1 MAKSKRIGI
10 RKLVRFEVLKR
21 DGFKC
26 TYCGEGPPDVVLVVD
41 HVIPVA
47 KGGGNEEDN
56 LTTACKT
63 CNQGKAA
70 RNLSSVPQPLADKA
84 AQAAARE
91 AEVLK
96 RAETLQAIKD
106 RVDDDAWAVAE
117 VFMVGVGLTNISSAY
132 FGSIAGFIK
141 RLPTPV
147 VVEAMEGAVR
157 RFPNRT
163 GTAFRYFCG
172 TCWRIIRGPAD
183 ALLPA

>member
-1 MAKSKRIGI
+1 MAKSKRVGI

-47 KGGGNEEDN
+47 KGGGNEEGN
-56 LTTACKT
+56 LTTACKP

-70 RNLSSVPQPLADKA
+70 RQLSSVPQPLADKA
-84 AQAAARE
+84 AQAALRE
-91 AEVLK
+91 SEVVK
-96 RAETLQAIKD
+96 RAETLRAIKE
-106 RVDDDAWAVAE
+106 RIEDDTWDVAE
-117 VFMVGVGLTNISSAY
+117 IFMEGVGLKDISSSY
-132 FGSIAGFIK
+132 FGSIERFVK
-141 RLPTPV
+141 KLPTTV
-147 VVEAMEGAVR
+147 VIDAMQGAVR

-172 TCWRIIRGPAD
+172 TCWRIIKGGED
-183 ALLPA
+183 ESV